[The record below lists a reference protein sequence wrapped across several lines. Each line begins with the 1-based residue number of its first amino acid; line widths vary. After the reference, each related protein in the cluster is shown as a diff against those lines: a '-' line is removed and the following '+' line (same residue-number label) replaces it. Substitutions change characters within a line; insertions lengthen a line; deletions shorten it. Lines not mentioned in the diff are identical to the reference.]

1 MFFLCW
7 AWNKLLYIIARISI
21 SVTVSSALW
30 KQSSFTNG
38 CWGHVWIFA
47 ARSRKLTDLLCTWIV
62 FIVWVP
68 PGKWRKWKLRN
79 TFTVSLFICGLNIK
93 AYDWILFIFCF
104 SSILFH
110 DLYHFSL
117 VFMGNLFSCNLIQT
131 PIFPSKSNLHCTVTP
146 DKPAVYTNNSLFSLF
161 HVCS

>member
-47 ARSRKLTDLLCTWIV
+47 ACSRKLTDLLCTWIV

-68 PGKWRKWKLRN
+68 PGKVILSGFIYLR
-79 TFTVSLFICGLNIK
+79 SK
-93 AYDWILFIFCF
+93 AYDRILFIFCF
-104 SSILFH
+104 SSTFH

-117 VFMGNLFSCNLIQT
+117 VFMGNLLSCNLIQT
-131 PIFPSKSNLHCTVTP
+131 LIFPSKSNLHCTVTP

-161 HVCS
+161 HICS